1 MANVES
7 AAPVIDFEALL
18 TPISESNPS
27 GEPQQYTGLYDEI
40 REARRADDN
49 LDQGAWQTGL
59 KVADYREVI
68 SLSVPALTSQTKDLQ
83 ICVWLTEALTKQN
96 GFVGLRD
103 SLRLIREIEENFW
116 DTFYPEIDEGDM
128 EGRANAIEWLDKFVS
143 IAVKTVP
150 ITSGVGYSFLD
161 WDESTRFDVPENID
175 TVEYEQQQ
183 KYRELRI
190 QAEQENRK
198 TGDMWRS
205 AKATTNRA
213 FYEQLNF
220 TLEECWTELNGV
232 DRVHEEKFDQ
242 NQMPAV
248 RNLKK
253 ALDDIRTQITRLL
266 EEKRLLEPDDE
277 QEEAVEQ
284 TTGEDG
290 EIITVRTGPGVA
302 TGAIQSRQ
310 DAIKRLSDISS
321 FFRKSEPHSPIS
333 YLIDR
338 AVKWGNMPLEGWL
351 ADVISDEAVVSQI
364 KQTLGFDT
372 GNQDSSQ
379 SESE

>member
-128 EGRANAIEWLDKFVS
+128 EGRANAI
-143 IAVKTVP
+143 
-150 ITSGVGYSFLD
+150 
-161 WDESTRFDVPENID
+161 
-175 TVEYEQQQ
+175 
-183 KYRELRI
+183 
-190 QAEQENRK
+190 
-198 TGDMWRS
+198 
-205 AKATTNRA
+205 
-213 FYEQLNF
+213 
-220 TLEECWTELNGV
+220 
-232 DRVHEEKFDQ
+232 
-242 NQMPAV
+242 
-248 RNLKK
+248 
-253 ALDDIRTQITRLL
+253 
-266 EEKRLLEPDDE
+266 
-277 QEEAVEQ
+277 
-284 TTGEDG
+284 
-290 EIITVRTGPGVA
+290 
-302 TGAIQSRQ
+302 
-310 DAIKRLSDISS
+310 
-321 FFRKSEPHSPIS
+321 
-333 YLIDR
+333 
-338 AVKWGNMPLEGWL
+338 
-351 ADVISDEAVVSQI
+351 
-364 KQTLGFDT
+364 
-372 GNQDSSQ
+372 
-379 SESE
+379 